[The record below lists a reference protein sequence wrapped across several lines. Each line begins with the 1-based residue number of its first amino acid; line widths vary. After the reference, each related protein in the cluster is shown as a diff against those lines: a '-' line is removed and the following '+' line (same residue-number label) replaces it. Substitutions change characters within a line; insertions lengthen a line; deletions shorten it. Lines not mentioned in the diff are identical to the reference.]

1 MAPSRSPPTWCR
13 GLSPRLC
20 ALARAGETG
29 AAQALERELLPIY
42 RILGVESNP
51 IPAKWLLHRLGLIGA
66 GLRLPLVE
74 LSPAWRVEAEA
85 CVARIRQL
93 EAAADP
99 ASARVA

>member
-1 MAPSRSPPTWCR
+1 M
-13 GLSPRLC
+13 RLC
-20 ALARAGETG
+20 ALARAGESG

-74 LSPAWRVEAEA
+74 LSPAWRVESSQPIQASRGA
-85 CVARIRQL
+85 SRQAGAL
-93 EAAADP
+93 KLSP
-99 ASARVA
+99 PI